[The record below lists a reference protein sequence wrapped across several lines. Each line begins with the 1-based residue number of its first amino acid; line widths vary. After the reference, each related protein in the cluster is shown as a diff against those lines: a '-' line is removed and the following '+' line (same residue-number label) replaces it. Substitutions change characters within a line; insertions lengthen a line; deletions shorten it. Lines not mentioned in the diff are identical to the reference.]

1 MTWTEISRVGESG
14 ESDLLEAVVAIV
26 LGPHNVVG
34 VPLDEDDADKCA
46 RSSTTRLGAEESE
59 LAMVSFAEN
68 RSVCRSTSTVTTTGT
83 LGAGGA
89 TEAYCDCIARFQIF
103 RRPYMMQN
111 TVVVFPPYEQTIA
124 KKTENLRYI

>member
-83 LGAGGA
+83 LQLG
-89 TEAYCDCIARFQIF
+89 R
-103 RRPYMMQN
+103 
-111 TVVVFPPYEQTIA
+111 TVTALPDSVGRI
-124 KKTENLRYI
+124 